1 MSLDPLPAALI
12 AQGYL
17 GTNAPLERLGWGIGG
32 YVYLSPD
39 GQTAVKVHRTDEFF
53 NRETQAYERLRQ
65 LRITEV
71 NGIVVPTLHDY
82 RRDIRVIRMDVVVP
96 PFLVDFAGV
105 SFTPPD
111 FWSDVMEH

>member
-1 MSLDPLPAALI
+1 
-12 AQGYL
+12 
-17 GTNAPLERLGWGIGG
+17 
-32 YVYLSPD
+32 
-39 GQTAVKVHRTDEFF
+39 
-53 NRETQAYERLRQ
+53 
-65 LRITEV
+65 V